1 MLKTRDVWFFALM
14 HNNDDK
20 VAYYANKEQVES
32 LISLILGAGL
42 DPDFMGRPYF
52 TSENLKVQGVLHSEG
67 YMTGLAM
74 RIIEERELQ
83 KDNGSAKSL

>member
-1 MLKTRDVWFFALM
+1 M

-20 VAYYANKEQVES
+20 AAYEANKQQVEG
-32 LISLILGAGL
+32 LISQILGAGL

-52 TSENLKVQGVLHSEG
+52 TLENLEKVQGALHTEG

-74 RIIEERELQ
+74 RIIEERE
-83 KDNGSAKSL
+83 